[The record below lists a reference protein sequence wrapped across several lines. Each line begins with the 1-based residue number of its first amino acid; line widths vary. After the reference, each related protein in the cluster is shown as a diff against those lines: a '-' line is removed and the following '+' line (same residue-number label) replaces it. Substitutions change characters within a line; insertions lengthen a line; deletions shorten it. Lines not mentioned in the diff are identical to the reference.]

1 VEVIAAQFGK
11 TRPEVARRRALAA
24 AATMIGALTMSRV
37 VTDSELSADILR
49 EAEKHLV
56 NSR

>member
-1 VEVIAAQFGK
+1 
-11 TRPEVARRRALAA
+11 
-24 AATMIGALTMSRV
+24 MIGAITMSRI

-49 EAEKHLV
+49 EAEKQLV

>member
-1 VEVIAAQFGK
+1 
-11 TRPEVARRRALAA
+11 
-24 AATMIGALTMSRV
+24 MSRI

-49 EAEKHLV
+49 EAEKQLV

>member
-1 VEVIAAQFGK
+1 MGGSGDND
-11 TRPEVARRRALAA
+11 RGPDDAR
-24 AATMIGALTMSRV
+24 I

-49 EAEKHLV
+49 EAAKQLV